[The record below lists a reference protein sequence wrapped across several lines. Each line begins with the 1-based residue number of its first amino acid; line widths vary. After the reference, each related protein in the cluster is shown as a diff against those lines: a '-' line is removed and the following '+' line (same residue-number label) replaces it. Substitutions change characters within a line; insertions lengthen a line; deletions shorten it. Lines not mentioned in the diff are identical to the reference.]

1 MAELGI
7 LTKKL
12 KQVTPPKYA
21 GCLFGTMTKKPW
33 RNKGNKPKGVGN
45 LATAP
50 GQMVSVEQL
59 ECSAAGFMSQL
70 KGKLTRRRYKAATIF
85 VDHLSRMSYVH
96 LQENLTS
103 ADTLEAKEAF

>member
-7 LTKKL
+7 LPRKL
-12 KQVTPPKYA
+12 AQVNPPKCA

-33 RNKGNKPKGVGN
+33 RNKGKSPKGVGH

-50 GQMVSVEQL
+50 GKMVSVDQMES
-59 ECSAAGFMSQL
+59 SAAGSISQI

-85 VDHLSRMSYVH
+85 VDNFSRMGYVH
-96 LQENLTS
+96 LQESLTS
-103 ADTLEAKEAF
+103 ADTLEAK